1 MRIGL
6 LDQTTKGWSAGASY
20 TRMMLACLELAKD
33 NRDMEVIFLSRSK
46 ENLPSNSF
54 KSIFIGERHDR
65 AQWIESV
72 RNLGLDAVIP
82 VRDQTVFDIDLPF
95 VGWIPDFQHLRFPE
109 LFDAR
114 EVRFRDEVFS
124 AIVKKSS
131 VILLS
136 SESSRLDLEE
146 LFPDYAAKARVVQ
159 FPSSLWTL
167 DRRDDEA
174 TLRKYHLPQKFA
186 LVANQFWQHKNH
198 RILPQALGLLKR
210 RRVEIDLVVTG
221 LPCDYRDPENKSL
234 SQFFQD
240 CAEEDVVE
248 SLHFLGEVP
257 YRDLV
262 AMLRAATLIIQPSF
276 FEGWSTSIEDSK
288 ALGRPLVCSDI
299 PVHREQ
305 APDALGFFDPKKP
318 EMLADLLAD
327 IYEDLPPGP
336 DLQREEA
343 SLSLA
348 RRRALDYANRFLE
361 ITKEVVDLHAQKLES
376 LLEET
381 IASRSRSNRA
391 NTSRNS
397 RIANPTSIPNYLVSD
412 DGIII

>member
-1 MRIGL
+1 M
-6 LDQTTKGWSAGASY
+6 
-20 TRMMLACLELAKD
+20 
-33 NRDMEVIFLSRSK
+33 
-46 ENLPSNSF
+46 
-54 KSIFIGERHDR
+54 
-65 AQWIESV
+65 
-72 RNLGLDAVIP
+72 
-82 VRDQTVFDIDLPF
+82 
-95 VGWIPDFQHLRFPE
+95 
-109 LFDAR
+109 
-114 EVRFRDEVFS
+114 
-124 AIVKKSS
+124 
-131 VILLS
+131 ILLS

-146 LFPDYAAKARVVQ
+146 LFPDYAAKARIVQ

-240 CAEEDVVE
+240 CAQEDVVE

-262 AMLRAATLIIQPSF
+262 AILRAATLIIQPSF

-318 EMLADLLAD
+318 ELLADLLAD
-327 IYEDLPPGP
+327 IYEDFATRTGSSKGGGFTFTRSQARVRL
-336 DLQREEA
+336 RE
-343 SLSLA
+343 S
-348 RRRALDYANRFLE
+348 F
-361 ITKEVVDLHAQKLES
+361 
-376 LLEET
+376 
-381 IASRSRSNRA
+381 
-391 NTSRNS
+391 SRNH
-397 RIANPTSIPNYLVSD
+397 
-412 DGIII
+412 